1 MESYLVRLSSKGQIT
16 LPLEIRKKLALDK
29 GAKLFVIID
38 NDEIRM
44 KAIKDKGEI
53 PVFSKDSTFF
63 NLIGSFKGAE
73 KLAEDHDV
81 YLAEDNKQ

>member
-1 MESYLVRLSSKGQIT
+1 MESYLVRLSSKGQLT
-16 LPLEIRKKLALDK
+16 LPGELRKKMALSK
-29 GAKLFVIID
+29 GTRLFVVLD

-53 PVFSKDSTFF
+53 PVFSKKSTFF

-73 KLAEDHDV
+73 NLAEDHDV
-81 YLAEDNKQ
+81 YLSEDIE